1 MAGREANKDV
11 GAEPQRAD
19 GDGGE
24 KNLTSCQRFGVC
36 YAVGLALVLVVVT
49 SAIALGVSTRGR
61 VDPYFSVEISG
72 MEGLDPLR
80 SPVVFPE
87 SNLTLRVDN
96 RRPIRQY
103 CREKSTVTISYSQVD
118 MAWGELPAFCVER
131 RSASELSVPL
141 SRPQV
146 LLPRQLRDRMA
157 SDMHVGKLELG
168 VEIEPSRPQDADRPC
183 YLSCIIMSGHLDE
196 PQLCKQFC
204 V

>member
-1 MAGREANKDV
+1 MAGQEASNNMDV
-11 GAEPQRAD
+11 GVEPQP
-19 GDGGE
+19 
-24 KNLTSCQRFGVC
+24 RFGVC
-36 YAVGLALVLVVVT
+36 EAAGLALVLVVVI
-49 SAIALGVSTRGR
+49 SAIVLGVSTRGR
-61 VDPYFSVEISG
+61 VNPYFSVEISG
-72 MEGLDPLR
+72 MEWLDPLR

-118 MAWGELPAFCVER
+118 MAWGELPAFCV
-131 RSASELSVPL
+131 
-141 SRPQV
+141 
-146 LLPRQLRDRMA
+146 LLPWQLRDRMA
-157 SDMHVGKLELG
+157 SDMHVGTLELG